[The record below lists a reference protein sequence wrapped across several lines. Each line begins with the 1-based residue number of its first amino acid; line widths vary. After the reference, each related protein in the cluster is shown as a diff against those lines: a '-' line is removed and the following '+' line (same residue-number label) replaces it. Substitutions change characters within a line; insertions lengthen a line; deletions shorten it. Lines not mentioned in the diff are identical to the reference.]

1 MKAAEEQK
9 NERKHKRYDIAS
21 GAFALLKWNGT
32 EVLGSIKDIS
42 RGGLSL
48 SHIDGDEDLE
58 ALARITVNLI
68 SDKFCYENFIGRSI
82 WSKKEEGAFTTAM
95 VKMKRC
101 GIEFGQ
107 NNEEKQLQLKE
118 FIDSHKK

>member
-1 MKAAEEQK
+1 MKVTEK
-9 NERKHKRYDIAS
+9 KKDERKHKRYDIAS
-21 GAFALLKWNGT
+21 GAFALLKWNGA

-48 SHIDGDEDLE
+48 SHIDDDENLE

-68 SDKFCYENFIGRSI
+68 SEKVCYENFIGRSI
-82 WSKKEEGAFTTAM
+82 WSKKKEGAFTTAM
-95 VKMKRC
+95 VKMKLC

-107 NNEEKQLQLKE
+107 IDEEKQLQLKE